1 MRLPEPRGYRSVFDP
16 EILVYGGVLRGDG
29 MYRASEVRVETLVV
43 NYGLHD
49 ECIGLG
55 YHDSRQGQ
63 NTTYEHTRLAEYA
76 LELAN
81 DEATRGGGTRGRM
94 GGDT

>member
-1 MRLPEPRGYRSVFDP
+1 MRLPEPRWNRSVFDP
-16 EILVYGGVLRGDG
+16 EILVHGSVLRGDG
-29 MYRASEVRVETLVV
+29 MYHASEVRVETLVV